1 MNIANRI
8 EQQAKIRP
16 TQDAVR
22 FPIKDRNY
30 TYLYEKLSFED
41 LNKLS
46 MHYAV
51 KLTQQGIKEGDKVLL
66 FVRPSLD
73 FPALTFALFKM
84 GAIPI
89 LIDPGMGK
97 KNLLKAIESAK
108 PDALIAEPEVH
119 FIRLIYRKAFKSI
132 RVFITTGPK
141 LWPGL
146 HSVKKMK
153 QKPWLEFQT
162 KEKSP
167 DDMAAIL
174 FTSGGTGRPK
184 GVVYTHKI
192 FNKQTDVL
200 QEIFG
205 LTDQDID
212 LPGFPLFSF
221 FTMSMGMT
229 SCIPDMNPSKPATCD
244 PQALVANIKDNKA
257 TFVAGSPAIWE
268 RVADYCLKQKLTL
281 DTVKY
286 VVMFGAPVRNELHE
300 SFAKILPN
308 GSTYTPYGATESL
321 PVANISGR
329 EILAGDDSLANN
341 SRKGMGTCIG
351 LATPGLEV
359 KIIKAHDNII
369 ETIDQATILAAN
381 EVGEIIVKG
390 DVVTPRYLDLPDK
403 TAEAKI
409 KDGEG
414 FWHRMGDLGR
424 LDEQGRLWFYGRK
437 VHRIE
442 LEQETKYSV
451 ACEAIY
457 NNHQQVRRSALVKL
471 EKNHKTQAAIVIET
485 KSAPLSKEA
494 QRKKI
499 IQELKELGSLY
510 PHTKNIEDFFF
521 SDAFPVD
528 IRHNI
533 KIDRKKLS
541 EMASRGDLR

>member
-8 EQQAKIRP
+8 ENQAKVRP
-16 TQDAVR
+16 DQDAVK
-22 FPIKDRNY
+22 FPVKVGKY
-30 TYLYEKLSFED
+30 KYQYEKLTFSELD
-41 LNKLS
+41 KLS
-46 MHYAV
+46 SHYANT
-51 KLTQQGIKEGDKVLL
+51 LEQRGIKEGDKVLL

-108 PDALIAEPEVH
+108 PDALMAVPEVH
-119 FIRLIYRKAFKSI
+119 IIRLLYRKAFKSI
-132 RVFITTGPK
+132 KTFITTGPK

-146 HSVKKMK
+146 HSVKSLKK
-153 QKPWLEFQT
+153 GPWQEYKT
-162 KEKSP
+162 KEKAP
-167 DDMAAIL
+167 EDMAAIL

-200 QEIFG
+200 QEIFT
-205 LTDQDID
+205 LTDKDID

-244 PQALVANIKDNKA
+244 PHALVANIQDTKA

-268 RVADYCLKQKLTL
+268 RVAKYCLKQNIKL
-281 DTVKY
+281 DSVKY

-300 SFAKILPN
+300 DFAKILPN
-308 GSTYTPYGATESL
+308 GTTYTPYGATESL

-329 EILAGDDSLANN
+329 ELLSSQTQFADS
-341 SRKGMGTCIG
+341 SRLGKGTCIG
-351 LATPGLEV
+351 KATPGLEIKV
-359 KIIKAHDNII
+359 IKAHDKVITDI
-369 ETIDQATILAAN
+369 SEAQVLPTD
-381 EVGEIIVKG
+381 EVGELIVKG
-390 DVVTPRYLDLPDK
+390 DVVTPRYLYLPEK

-424 LDEQGRLWFYGRK
+424 IDENGNIWFYGRK

-442 LEQETKYSV
+442 TETEVKYSIP
-451 ACEAIY
+451 CEAIY
-457 NNHQQVRRSALVKL
+457 NNHPQVKRSALVTYKS
-471 EKNHKTQAAIVIET
+471 NPAIIIEP
-485 KSAPLSKEA
+485 KKDLSINKD
-494 QRKKI
+494 KI
-499 IQELKELGSLY
+499 VSELKEMGSEHK
-510 PHTKNIEDFFF
+510 HTENIEEFFF
-521 SDAFPVD
+521 SESFPVD

-533 KIDRKKLS
+533 KIDRKKLG
-541 EMASRGDLR
+541 EMATKGTLQ

>member
-8 EQQAKIRP
+8 ENQAKVRP
-16 TQDAVR
+16 NQDAVN
-22 FPIKDRNY
+22 FPKKIGNY
-30 TYLYEKLSFED
+30 KYQYEKLTFSELD
-41 LNKLS
+41 KLS
-46 MHYAV
+46 SHYAYA
-51 KLTQQGIKEGDKVLL
+51 LEQRGIKEGDKVLL

-108 PDALIAEPEVH
+108 PDALMAVPEVH
-119 FIRLIYRKAFKSI
+119 IIRLFYRKAFKSI
-132 RVFITTGPK
+132 KTFITTGPK

-146 HSVKKMK
+146 HSVKSLKSGPWQEYK
-153 QKPWLEFQT
+153 TKDKKPE
-162 KEKSP
+162 
-167 DDMAAIL
+167 DMAAIL

-200 QEIFG
+200 QEIFT
-205 LTDQDID
+205 LTDKDVD

-229 SCIPDMNPSKPATCD
+229 SCIPDMNPSKPSQCD
-244 PQALVANIKDNKA
+244 PQALVANIKDNQA

-268 RVADYCLKQKLTL
+268 RVAKYCLKQNIQL
-281 DTVKY
+281 DSVKY

-300 SFAKILPN
+300 DFEKILPN
-308 GSTYTPYGATESL
+308 GTTYTPYGATESL

-329 EILAGDDSLANN
+329 ELLSNETRFAASSRAGH
-341 SRKGMGTCIG
+341 GTCIG
-351 LATPGLEV
+351 QATPGLEIKV
-359 KIIKAHDNII
+359 IKAHDNII
-369 ETIDQATILAAN
+369 EDISQAEILETNA
-381 EVGEIIVKG
+381 VGELIVKG
-390 DVVTPRYLDLPDK
+390 DVVTPRYLYLPEK

-409 KDGEG
+409 KDGQG

-424 LDEQGRLWFYGRK
+424 IDENGNIWFYGRK

-442 LEQETKYSV
+442 TTEEVKYSIP
-451 ACEAIY
+451 CEAIY
-457 NNHQQVRRSALVKL
+457 NNHPKVKRTALVNYKS
-471 EKNHKTQAAIVIET
+471 TPAIIIET
-485 KSAPLSKEA
+485 KKDNTAINKEE
-494 QRKKI
+494 I
-499 IQELKELGSLY
+499 ITELKKLGSEHS
-510 PHTKNIEDFFF
+510 HTKNINDFFF
-521 SDAFPVD
+521 SESFPVD

-533 KIDRKKLS
+533 KIDRKKLG
-541 EMASRGDLR
+541 EMATKGTLQ

>member
-8 EQQAKIRP
+8 EIQAKQRP
-16 TQDAVR
+16 DQDAVR
-22 FPIKDRNY
+22 FPVKSGNY
-30 TYLYEKLSFED
+30 QYLYEKLSFKELD
-41 LNKLS
+41 ELS
-46 MHYAV
+46 MHYANA
-51 KLTQQGIKEGDKVLL
+51 LTEKGIKDGDKVLL
-66 FVRPSLD
+66 FVKPSLD

-108 PDALIAEPEVH
+108 PNALIAVPEVH
-119 FIRLIYRKAFKSI
+119 LIRLFYKKAFKSI
-132 RVFITTGPK
+132 STFITTGAK

-146 HSVKKMK
+146 HSVKAMK
-153 QKPWLEFQT
+153 QGPKKNYRT
-162 KEKSP
+162 REKYP
-167 DDMAAIL
+167 NDMAAIL

-200 QEIFG
+200 QTIFT
-205 LTDQDID
+205 LNDKDVD

-244 PQALVANIKDNKA
+244 PQSLVANIKDNKA

-268 RVADYCLKQKLTL
+268 RVAQYCLKQNIKLE
-281 DTVKY
+281 TVKY

-300 SFAKILPN
+300 AFAMILPN

-329 EILAGDDSLANN
+329 ELLDVTNKLALDSQ
-341 SRKGMGTCIG
+341 KGLGTCIG
-351 LATPGLEV
+351 VATPDLEV
-359 KIIKAHDNII
+359 KIIKAHDDII
-369 ETIDQATILAAN
+369 ENISDAQILPNDQ
-381 EVGEIIVKG
+381 VGEIIVKG
-390 DVVTPRYLDLPDK
+390 DVVTPEYLYLEDK

-409 KDGEG
+409 KDEDG

-424 LDEQGRLWFYGRK
+424 IDDSGRIWFYGRK

-442 LEQETKYSV
+442 LEDEIKYSIP
-451 ACEAIY
+451 CEAIY
-457 NNHQQVRRSALVKL
+457 NNHKSVKRSALVRL
-471 EKNHKTQAAIVIET
+471 EDSKKTKAAIIVEPKEGQSSINKEGIIED
-485 KSAPLSKEA
+485 L
-494 QRKKI
+494 KKM
-499 IQELKELGSLY
+499 GSEH
-510 PHTKNIEDFFF
+510 PHTSNIEDFFF
-521 SDAFPVD
+521 SDSFPVD

-533 KIDRKKLS
+533 KIDRKKLG
-541 EMASRGDLR
+541 EMASKGILQ